1 MNLLL
6 ITTAVEPIHWMLAFA
21 GALIHS
27 LLKVAE
33 LQREGKYQPL
43 DYLKSNYITLI
54 ATVIMIPTILIV
66 ITDTSL
72 AELLPINYVTALL
85 TGYQTQSLFKS
96 LISIGGKKY
105 LNEPKE

>member
-1 MNLLL
+1 MEKLE
-6 ITTAVEPIHWMLAFA
+6 TMHWFLAFA
-21 GALIHS
+21 GAMIHS

-33 LQREGKYQPL
+33 LQREGKYKPL

-54 ATVIMIPTILIV
+54 ATVIMIPTLLIV
-66 ITDTSL
+66 VTDTSL

-85 TGYQTQSLFKS
+85 AGYQTQSLFKS

-105 LNEPKE
+105 INDEPKDA